1 MPSSTH
7 AAPKGARCCHVK
19 PRVKLG
25 RALNSTTS
33 FPKSARLLRPAEFKN
48 VFKDP
53 VRFSRNGVIVLA
65 RKTASSTARV
75 GLAVAKKHVK
85 RAHER
90 NRIKRLARETFR
102 LHAVRHCGM
111 DCVVLVRH
119 GVADASNEDLRTA
132 LNAAWKRILEQC
144 AAS

>member
-1 MPSSTH
+1 MVAVRSSTH
-7 AAPKGARCCHVK
+7 AAPKGARCCL
-19 PRVKLG
+19 VKLEP
-25 RALNSTTS
+25 ALSAFS

-48 VFKDP
+48 VFNDP
-53 VRFSRNGVIVLA
+53 VRLSRNGVIVLA
-65 RKTASSTARV
+65 RKTASGTARV
-75 GLAVAKKHVK
+75 GMAVAKKHVK

-102 LHAVRHCGM
+102 QHPVRNCGM

-119 GVADASNEDLRTA
+119 GVAEASNEDLRAA
-132 LNAAWKRILEQC
+132 LNAAWKRLFEQC

>member
-1 MPSSTH
+1 M
-7 AAPKGARCCHVK
+7 
-19 PRVKLG
+19 
-25 RALNSTTS
+25 NSTFD

-48 VFKDP
+48 VFNDP
-53 VRFSRNGVIVLA
+53 VRFSRNGVVVLA
-65 RKTASSTARV
+65 RKSTSPTARV

-102 LHAVRHCGM
+102 LHPARDCGM
-111 DCVVLVRH
+111 DCVVMVRH
-119 GVADASNEDLRTA
+119 GVAEASNEELRA
-132 LNAAWKRILEQC
+132 AFNAAWKRLAEQC

>member
-1 MPSSTH
+1 MSTLSF
-7 AAPKGARCCHVK
+7 PQG
-19 PRVKLG
+19 
-25 RALNSTTS
+25 

-48 VFKDP
+48 VFDDP
-53 VRFSRNGVIVLA
+53 VRFSRSGVIVLA
-65 RKTASSTARV
+65 RRTPNPTGRL

-102 LHAVRHCGM
+102 LHPIKGCGL
-111 DCVVLVRH
+111 DCVVMVR
-119 GVADASNEDLRTA
+119 GGADKTSNEELRRA
-132 LNAAWKRILEQC
+132 LNAAWSRFCEQC

>member
-1 MPSSTH
+1 LST
-7 AAPKGARCCHVK
+7 
-19 PRVKLG
+19 
-25 RALNSTTS
+25 LN

-48 VFKDP
+48 VFNDP

-65 RKTASSTARV
+65 RKTASGTARV

-102 LHAVRHCGM
+102 LHPVRNCGM

-119 GVADASNEDLRTA
+119 GVAEASNEELRTA
-132 LNAAWKRILEQC
+132 LNAAWKRLFEQC